1 MAAIA
6 FKKQGVLIGCHG
18 VVFCKLE
25 KDESTG
31 TTYASDIKSAPG
43 VIEIA
48 LTAQNTNETLGAD
61 DIALYEAVVGLDGFE
76 VSMTMAS
83 LGADAQA
90 FLLGGT
96 VDSKG
101 VLLEGA
107 ADVAPY
113 VAMGFVTPRS
123 DGTEDYIWLYKG
135 RFAQGDATYRTK
147 EQGTVNWQTPVL
159 TGTFLPRVSD
169 KLLRA
174 IVNSASSEAET
185 VIGTFFDAVYAMAAE
200 T

>member
-1 MAAIA
+1 MAATA

-18 VVFCKLE
+18 VVFCKLT

-31 TTYASDIKSAPG
+31 TTYDIDIKSAPG
-43 VIEIA
+43 VVEIA

-61 DIALYEAVVGLDGFE
+61 DIALYEAMTGLDGFE
-76 VSMTMAS
+76 VSLTMAS

-96 VDSKG
+96 VDEKG

-113 VAMGFVTPRS
+113 VAMGFATPRS

-147 EQGTVNWQTPVL
+147 EQGTVNWQTPAL

-174 IVNSASSEAET
+174 IVNSGAEEAAE
-185 VIGTFFDAVYAMAAE
+185 VISTFFAKVYEKSA